1 MPRME
6 WCHLVMKSI
15 LFTGYLRLQPGLL
28 SAGWFTVPAEWEI
41 ILLQSE
47 NRAPAVPSR
56 AGRNRKWSTHSLGK
70 RKWRQ
75 NESLKD
81 GTWGPK
87 PSWVESPVPRSRITF
102 TWCLGKQRGSVMMKS
117 ACCVPGLISH
127 FIDYFKLSL
136 LFSCTR
142 AVASLEV
149 IDPRKPWEN
158 TLVCAQAASWTC
170 ADPEFHT
177 VFSQGLAG
185 HDNPNWSAQ
194 CTSIWVMLYCYILL
208 LFFSHGDFLMA

>member
-6 WCHLVMKSI
+6 WCHLVIKSI
-15 LFTGYLRLQPGLL
+15 LFTCYLRLQSSLL

-41 ILLQSE
+41 IVLQSE
-47 NRAPAVPSR
+47 NRAPAVAST

-87 PSWVESPVPRSRITF
+87 PHHFYLESWQAERI
-102 TWCLGKQRGSVMMKS
+102 CSVMMKS

-142 AVASLEV
+142 AVASPEV
-149 IDPRKPWEN
+149 IDPHKPWEN
-158 TLVCAQAASWTC
+158 TLECAQAASWTC
-170 ADPEFHT
+170 TDPEFHT
-177 VFSQGLAG
+177 VFSLSLAG

-194 CTSIWVMLYCYILL
+194 CTSIWVILYCYILL